1 MVLGTLEAS
10 LLGNMLAGKS
20 NVRAGY
26 GNEEGKGMLRAGSGS
41 KKKKKNSASTSSFKR
56 NFKSRFW
63 IKKKKKILL
72 PPHPLRNFEI
82 QKYYQNQSR
91 FNGVFSRDNLAN
103 KIKVGAYVI
112 NLDEYANTS
121 TH

>member
-41 KKKKKNSASTSSFKR
+41 KKKNSASTSSFK
-56 NFKSRFW
+56 K
-63 IKKKKKILL
+63 L
-72 PPHPLRNFEI
+72 
-82 QKYYQNQSR
+82 
-91 FNGVFSRDNLAN
+91 
-103 KIKVGAYVI
+103 
-112 NLDEYANTS
+112 
-121 TH
+121 

>member
-41 KKKKKNSASTSSFKR
+41 KKKKNSASTSSFKKLW
-56 NFKSRFW
+56 NSEILSKS
-63 IKKKKKILL
+63 I
-72 PPHPLRNFEI
+72 
-82 QKYYQNQSR
+82 
-91 FNGVFSRDNLAN
+91 
-103 KIKVGAYVI
+103 
-112 NLDEYANTS
+112 
-121 TH
+121 